1 MFRSLCQ
8 NEVLNLMGWK
18 RVQYFKTKKAD
29 WLQSDLRYKH
39 HWNLRFWSS
48 FNWVKPKVINCW
60 NSKQR
65 DFFTFAFE
73 ENLRCGSDVL
83 RVAADVI
90 GQCSAK
96 KCRFKCVGA
105 GKRPNQRNA
114 KCKKNL
120 YWKVKYR
127 EISCDY
133 IVKNWNCK

>member
-1 MFRSLCQ
+1 MKYLISWVENASNTLRP
-8 NEVLNLMGWK
+8 
-18 RVQYFKTKKAD
+18 KKQTD
-29 WLQSDLRYKH
+29 Y
-39 HWNLRFWSS
+39 
-48 FNWVKPKVINCW
+48 KVIYDTSITETYDSGAHLIESNPRYSIPG
-60 NSKQR
+60 NEN
-65 DFFTFAFE
+65 FFIFGFE

-83 RVAADVI
+83 RVAANVI

-96 KCRFKCVGA
+96 KCRFKCVEA

-133 IVKNWNCK
+133 IVKN

>member
-1 MFRSLCQ
+1 MKYLISWVENASNTLRP
-8 NEVLNLMGWK
+8 
-18 RVQYFKTKKAD
+18 KKQTD
-29 WLQSDLRYKH
+29 Y
-39 HWNLRFWSS
+39 
-48 FNWVKPKVINCW
+48 KVIYDTSITETYDSGAHLIESNPRYLIARMP
-60 NSKQR
+60 STG
-65 DFFTFAFE
+65 FFFFFKMF
-73 ENLRCGSDVL
+73 LRCGSDVL

-96 KCRFKCVGA
+96 KCRFKCVEA

-133 IVKNWNCK
+133 IAKN